1 VETSP
6 TVPRAGDTGRA
17 PFLPVAA
24 RLEARRSLSA
34 RKDALRRALL
44 FASDLF
50 VFLLAV
56 AVATLIEGTTDPL
69 WALTMMPVWALVAKL
84 EGLYD
89 SDHPR
94 IWHRTS
100 DEAARIFHWVTVSS
114 AATLFLLRALPE
126 ETIRVESALALYF
139 VALCGAFPARTV
151 MRAVWRWLV
160 RAERTL
166 VIGEGPLAS
175 SVRRKLALE
184 PHHNID
190 VVAQLRAISGPMGWS
205 GNGARFGYER
215 ASSAAVNGRNG
226 AAATSVSPMS
236 DSDEGTDNSADDPSL
251 PSALSV
257 EDLTHLLEK
266 TEIERIVLA
275 AQELDEETLGRV
287 VAVCRRS
294 GCKLSVV
301 PPMPTMLGTAV
312 ELSHIAEL
320 PLIEYA
326 TWPIPK
332 STLVLKR
339 LIDLIVGGTLLVLVA
354 PLMMVV
360 AVAIRIDSPGP
371 VLFRQRRAGKNG
383 RPFTMLKFRTM
394 CADAEDRLHEVID
407 VERLAEPVFKVRN
420 DPRVTRVGRWLRRLS
435 IDELPQL
442 INVVRGDMSLVGP
455 RPEETWLVE
464 RYSDAERF
472 RLLMRPGLTG
482 PMQVHGRGDLTFAER
497 LAVEREYVENYTLR
511 KDLQILL
518 RTFSAI
524 VRGDGAY

>member
-1 VETSP
+1 M
-6 TVPRAGDTGRA
+6 A
-17 PFLPVAA
+17 
-24 RLEARRSLSA
+24 
-34 RKDALRRALL
+34 
-44 FASDLF
+44 
-50 VFLLAV
+50 VFLVAV
-56 AVATLIEGTTDPL
+56 ATATLIEGTTDPL
-69 WALTMMPVWALVAKL
+69 WSLATAPLWALVAKL

-89 SDHPR
+89 GDHPR

-100 DEAARIFHWVTVSS
+100 DEVARIFHWVTVSA
-114 AATLFLLRALPE
+114 AATLFLLRGLPE
-126 ETIRVESALALYF
+126 QTIRVESALALYF
-139 VALCGAFPARTV
+139 AALGGAFPARTAA
-151 MRAVWRWLV
+151 RALWRHLV

-166 VIGEGPLAS
+166 VIGDGPLAS

-184 PHHNID
+184 PHHNVD
-190 VVAQLRAISGPMGWS
+190 VVAQVRSVIGDGELWD
-205 GNGARFGYER
+205 
-215 ASSAAVNGRNG
+215 RNG
-226 AAATSVSPMS
+226 TNGSESHVAATEMFARS
-236 DSDEGTDNSADDPSL
+236 DTGAPAIAEARAVAGSEKRDGADSKHVVASGLTVD
-251 PSALSV
+251 
-257 EDLTHLLEK
+257 DLTHLVNK
-266 TEIERIVLA
+266 YEIERIVIA
-275 AQELDEETLGRV
+275 AQEIDEGTLARV
-287 VAVCRRS
+287 VATCRQS

-312 ELSHIAEL
+312 ELSHVAEL

-326 TWPIPK
+326 TWPIPR

-339 LIDLIVGGTLLVLVA
+339 LIDLTVGGALLLLVA
-354 PLMMVV
+354 PLMAVV
-360 AVAIRIDSPGP
+360 AVAIKLDSPGP

-394 CADAEDRLHEVID
+394 CVNAEERLQELID
-407 VERLAEPVFKVRN
+407 VDELDEPVFKIRN

-455 RPEETWLVE
+455 RPEETWLVD
-464 RYSDAERF
+464 RYKESERF

-524 VRGDGAY
+524 VRGAGAY